1 MFLISKSDYLVKS
14 SKKKGRGVF
23 ATRDLEAGTVL
34 GDYLGT
40 IIKSDSN
47 DELKNGL
54 YDMRGGEK
62 YDILANPKDD
72 GIHLIN
78 HACTNN
84 CDAYPYKGHILY
96 VAIRKIFKGEEILV
110 NYGLGT
116 ADEKDI
122 TCNLHACHCGSK
134 ICKGTMHDAENE
146 YDEWYEAWEKLLKR
160 NFGKWYNKVPG
171 KYGDRLQLLDFYPT
185 FIDTTD
191 QKIYPSI
198 YGSETKTPAIYT
210 DASLPRF
217 AEIKK
222 SIRETGRQLSFPKL
236 RIIVYG
242 VHHKMLFAETTS

>member
-1 MFLISKSDYLVKS
+1 MFLIPKSDYVVKN

-110 NYGLGT
+110 NYGLGV
-116 ADEKDI
+116 ADERNIFCK
-122 TCNLHACHCGSK
+122 LHACHCGSK
-134 ICKGTMHDAENE
+134 ICRGTMHDAENE
-146 YDEWYEAWEKLLKR
+146 YDEWYEAWEKLLKQ
-160 NFGKWYNKVPG
+160 NFGKWYNKVPE
-171 KYGDRLQLLDFYPT
+171 KYGEKLQTLILYPT
-185 FIDTTD
+185 SINTTD
-191 QKIYPSI
+191 PKIYPSI
-198 YGSETKTPAIYT
+198 YGSETKIPATYK
-210 DASLPRF
+210 DSSLPRL
-217 AEIKK
+217 AEIKNR
-222 SIRETGRQLSFPKL
+222 IRKTGRRLSFPKL
-236 RIIVYG
+236 RIIVWG
-242 VHHKMLFAETTS
+242 VHNKILFMEATS